1 MNDRFGKSVQ
11 SPNRTKGRTKRS
23 VCACVCARAYVYVC
37 LCMHASVYGHACAN
51 MLMYITVEVMRRVK
65 ERVFTFFDM

>member
-23 VCACVCARAYVYVC
+23 VCAYVYVC
-37 LCMHASVYGHACAN
+37 VCMHASVYGHACAN
-51 MLMYITVEVMRRVK
+51 VLMYITVEVMRRVK